1 MTYNAIIKRDI
12 EKHCLAYYE
21 NISYASADIF
31 HVNNDRYFPI
41 NAIQTATKPVL
52 TTLFTRK
59 RLQGYLN
66 VAKMSY
72 QESISSNKQS
82 FVAARFALNG
92 NGMTALIGRRH
103 SHAGLSLAGR
113 VMTSRVLRCVS
124 LRESQLTCVLGYGSC
139 DYRYCDNVKDAI
151 VLVAISFLDPT
162 PCF

>member
-1 MTYNAIIKRDI
+1 MTYTAIIKRDI

-21 NISYASADIF
+21 NISYVSADIF

-52 TTLFTRK
+52 PTLFTRK
-59 RLQGYLN
+59 RLQGYSN

-82 FVAARFALNG
+82 FVAARHAFNG

-103 SHAGLSLAGR
+103 GQAGLSLAGR
-113 VMTSRVLRCVS
+113 VMTSRVNIAI
-124 LRESQLTCVLGYGSC
+124 SQSC
-139 DYRYCDNVKDAI
+139 D
-151 VLVAISFLDPT
+151 VLVARNRN
-162 PCF
+162 